1 MKIFL
6 RGRFGVGPW
15 RCLTLR
21 GLSFTTRRLS
31 TPITPDFV
39 VSPTRGQQFAVDPRN
54 LKKADLF
61 ERSLLLQMG
70 VKTLRVSRKVGAT
83 DN

>member
-21 GLSFTTRRLS
+21 GLGFTTRRLS

-39 VSPTRGQQFAVDPRN
+39 VSPTRGQQLAVDPQDFA
-54 LKKADLF
+54 KP
-61 ERSLLLQMG
+61 E
-70 VKTLRVSRKVGAT
+70 
-83 DN
+83 